1 MKEAVSVATGS
12 RLHFGLIGWGPEHS
26 RQFGGVGVM
35 IEPPSL
41 QLRASAA
48 PAFSAHGPLAERAAA
63 IVKRFVRHLQ
73 LNAVPACRLE
83 IVSAPPEHA
92 GLGTGTA
99 LALATASALTK
110 FLRRGDGSLEEL
122 ALATGRGLRSAIG
135 AHGFNN
141 GGLIYEDGKAAGDVL
156 GRLQARVTLPSEWRF
171 VLVRTGSP
179 PGLGGDEERRAF
191 ELVPATPV
199 KTSAELRRFAADVI
213 VPAARGN
220 DFQTFSTAV
229 ADYNRLAGSC
239 FASVQHGDYAS
250 AEIADLVAALRNRGI
265 DGVGLSSWG
274 PTVFAMV
281 PDESAA
287 HELVSWLVR
296 ERGYEAGRVSIASAI
311 EGR

>member
-1 MKEAVSVATGS
+1 MSEAVSVTTGS
-12 RLHFGLIGWGPEHS
+12 RLHFGLIGWGPEHP

-35 IEPPSL
+35 IEPPRL

-48 PAFSAHGPLAERAAA
+48 PAFSAHGPLAGRAAA
-63 IVKRFVRHLQ
+63 VVKRLVRHWQ
-73 LNAVPACRLE
+73 LNATPGCRLE
-83 IVSAPPEHA
+83 VVSAPPEHA

-99 LALATASALTK
+99 LALATASALARCL
-110 FLRRGDGSLEEL
+110 LRGEPSLEENV
-122 ALATGRGLRSAIG
+122 LATGRGLRSAVG
-135 AHGFNN
+135 AHGFSH

-171 VLVRTGSP
+171 VLVRTGGP

-199 KTSAELRRFAADVI
+199 KTSAELRCLAADVI
-213 VPAARGN
+213 VPAAEAK
-220 DFQTFSTAV
+220 DFQVFASAV

-265 DGVGLSSWG
+265 DGVGQSSWG
-274 PTVFAMV
+274 PTVFAIV

-311 EGR
+311 EAR